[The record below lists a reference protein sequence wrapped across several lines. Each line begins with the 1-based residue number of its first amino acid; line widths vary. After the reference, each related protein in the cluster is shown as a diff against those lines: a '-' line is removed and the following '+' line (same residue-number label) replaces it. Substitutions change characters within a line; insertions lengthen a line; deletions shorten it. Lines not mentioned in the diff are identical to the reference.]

1 MGNYNNDLIF
11 IYVKAEFLIYWC
23 IYDSFD
29 VPSHAP
35 AAKWTS
41 LLCLI
46 GHMVWDRLQNSIQGK
61 WKYCQASPNEKQHAC
76 HSSPSVHFSAS
87 YIRLLLLSVRK
98 LIHMWIV
105 QNIFVHQ
112 AIIIITNTCMH
123 PKALITD
130 FGRIIKEPVRKRIL
144 VQDQKSI
151 TVAVG
156 NWSCDW
162 KYYPL

>member
-1 MGNYNNDLIF
+1 MN
-11 IYVKAEFLIYWC
+11 AEFFIYWC
-23 IYDSFD
+23 MYDSFD

-41 LLCLI
+41 LLHLI
-46 GHMVWDRLQNSIQGK
+46 CHMVWDRLQNSTQAK
-61 WKYCQASPNEKQHAC
+61 WKYCQASPNEKQNAC

-98 LIHMWIV
+98 LIHIWIV
-105 QNIFVHQ
+105 QDISVHQ
-112 AIIIITNTCMH
+112 AIFIISNTCMR
-123 PKALITD
+123 PKDLITD
-130 FGRIIKEPVRKRIL
+130 FELIIVKARVGKRIL
-144 VQDQKSI
+144 VQDLKSI
-151 TVAVG
+151 TVAMG